1 MNIMKDHAL
10 KSGVIM
16 GVLGILISLVV
27 YIIDPLLMIKWW
39 FSLFSLVLF
48 IALVTYYGM
57 QYRELT
63 GGYLSFKKAYIYS
76 FLAFVVAGIL
86 GLVFNIFLF
95 HVIDPEGNR
104 LAFFSPTISKE
115 KYYKVKKS

>member
-1 MNIMKDHAL
+1 MKDHAL

-76 FLAFVVAGIL
+76 FWPLLWQEF
-86 GLVFNIFLF
+86 
-95 HVIDPEGNR
+95 
-104 LAFFSPTISKE
+104 
-115 KYYKVKKS
+115 